1 MSVAELPYRASRPY
15 LVLSGGSRRLQTPFS
30 PVACASMAVTGFA
43 RLVAETSNLSGAS
56 V

>member
-1 MSVAELPYRASRPY
+1 MSVAELPYRASRPC
-15 LVLSGGSRRLQTPFS
+15 LVLSGGVEGAASTS